1 MLATVNGK
9 QMPLLFLYGMLVAVL
24 PLDPPA
30 LSANLTGAWWSDPP
44 LQGDAEGPG
53 APQDSLS
60 SILDPGFPS
69 TLYGLMEDNYTR
81 NSARLLSIPG
91 AGVSDLLSDE
101 SRMVGTGLGLNLGP
115 GLKFQGFG
123 IYDMEEGST
132 FAGPALKY
140 DLPGDLYFTTG
151 VQIPLNDRREIVS
164 GSSDF
169 YFAEFRL
176 LF

>member
-1 MLATVNGK
+1 
-9 QMPLLFLYGMLVAVL
+9 MPLLLLYGMLAATFHAAA
-24 PLDPPA
+24 PA
-30 LSANLTGAWWSDPP
+30 LSGTLPGAWWSDPP
-44 LQGDAEGPG
+44 MQGEGPG
-53 APQDSLS
+53 APQDPLS
-60 SILDPGFPS
+60 SILDPGFPP
-69 TLYGLMEDNYTR
+69 TLYGLMEGNYTR
-81 NSARLLSIPG
+81 DSARLLSIPG

-115 GLKFQGFG
+115 GIKFQGFG
-123 IYDMEEGST
+123 VYDMEEGST

-140 DLPGDLYFTTG
+140 DLPGGLDFTTG
-151 VQIPLNDRREIVS
+151 VQIPLNDRREIAS